1 MFLFPMTREA
11 VAVWVHALRFSGT
24 QMPVTEILG
33 AASALG
39 VCSVQEQAQRG
50 WAALNVTR

>member
-1 MFLFPMTREA
+1 MTREA